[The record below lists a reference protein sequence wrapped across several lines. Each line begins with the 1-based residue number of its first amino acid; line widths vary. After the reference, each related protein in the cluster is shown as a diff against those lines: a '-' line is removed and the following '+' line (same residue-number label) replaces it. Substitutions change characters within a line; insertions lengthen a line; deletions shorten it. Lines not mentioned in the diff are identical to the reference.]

1 MKPHISII
9 ICTYN
14 RVKYIGE
21 CLSSLVN
28 QTLSKELYEIVI
40 VNNNSTD
47 NTAEICESFIEN
59 YKEHNVTYVIERQQ
73 GLSFAR
79 NRGLKEA
86 EGNIVIFI
94 DDDGQANNDYLEKVY
109 FYFSTEENLVSAG
122 GKVLPKYEGGTEP
135 KWMSKYL
142 WGLVTKIDYGNKVG
156 PFQSGRYPVGC
167 NMIFLKSVFDEIG
180 MFDTALG
187 RKGRVGLAS
196 EEKEIFLKLSA
207 LGKKILYIPDAVV
220 MHNIDKERTTKEYV
234 IKLSIGIGKSE
245 RLRTIKKGIF
255 PLIAKFVEF
264 LIKFLGSI
272 ILALMEVFK
281 GEKEKGY
288 YLILFRFYVL
298 KGFFTKI

>member
-1 MKPHISII
+1 MAPYISII

-21 CLSSLVN
+21 CLSSLVH
-28 QTLSKELYEIVI
+28 QTLSKDLYEIVI

-59 YKEHNVTYVIERQQ
+59 YKEHNVTYVIERKQ

-79 NRGLKEA
+79 NRGIKEA
-86 EGNIVIFI
+86 KGNIVIFI
-94 DDDGQANNDYLEKVY
+94 DDDGEAKNDYLEKVY
-109 FYFSTEENLVSAG
+109 FYFVTDEELVSAG
-122 GKVLPKYEGGTEP
+122 GKVLPKYEAGIEP

-142 WGLVTKIDYGNKVG
+142 WGLVTKIDYGNKIKQF
-156 PFQSGRYPVGC
+156 PQGRYPVGC

-180 MFDTALG
+180 MFDTELG

-207 LGKKILYIPDAVV
+207 LGKKILYIPEAVV
-220 MHNIDKERTTKEYV
+220 KHNIDKERTTKEYV
-234 IKLSIGIGKSE
+234 IKLSLGIGKSE
-245 RLRTIKKGIF
+245 RVRTMKKGIF
-255 PLIAKFVEF
+255 SLISKFIEF
-264 LIKFLGSI
+264 KIKFLGSL
-272 ILALMEVFK
+272 ILALRELFK

-288 YLILFRFYVL
+288 YLVLFRFYVL

>member
-1 MKPHISII
+1 MKPYISII

-21 CLSSLVN
+21 CLSSLVH

-59 YKEHNVTYVIERQQ
+59 YKENNVTYVTERKQ

-79 NRGLKEA
+79 NRGIKEA
-86 EGNIVIFI
+86 KGSIVIFI
-94 DDDGQANNDYLEKVY
+94 DDDGEANSDYLEKIY
-109 FYFSTEENLVSAG
+109 FYFVTDEELVSAG
-122 GKVLPKYEGGTEP
+122 GKVLPKYEGGAEP

-142 WGLVTKIDYGNKVG
+142 WGLVTKIDYGNKLE
-156 PFQSGRYPVGC
+156 PFPLGRYPVGC
-167 NMIFLKSVFDEIG
+167 NMVFLRSVFDEIG
-180 MFDTALG
+180 MFDTELG

-196 EEKEIFLKLSA
+196 EEKEIFLKLSS
-207 LGKKILYIPDAVV
+207 LGKKILYIPEAVV

-234 IKLSIGIGKSE
+234 IKLSIGVGKSE
-245 RLRTIKKGIF
+245 RVRTMKKGIF
-255 PLIAKFVEF
+255 SLISKFIEF
-264 LIKFLGSI
+264 KIKFLGSI
-272 ILALMEVFK
+272 ILSLRELSK